1 MTPIMARLAALQSGK
16 SAQRS
21 RTRYRQ
27 VAQCFFHAILTER
40 GAIAMTLVDAAV
52 LKELGRIVTSD
63 PKVLAGRAVFRGT
76 RVPIEVLFE
85 NLADGMSLDEILSE
99 YPTIDRGDAKALI
112 HLVSAAIRST
122 PAP

>member
-1 MTPIMARLAALQSGK
+1 
-16 SAQRS
+16 
-21 RTRYRQ
+21 
-27 VAQCFFHAILTER
+27 
-40 GAIAMTLVDAAV
+40 MTLVDAAV

-85 NLADGMSLDEILSE
+85 NLADGMSQDEILSE

-112 HLVSAAIRST
+112 HLVSDAIRST